1 MYRNSEY
8 YSCPT
13 EGAAIAHVMS
23 ENWRAKKAAR
33 IQAAEIAR
41 QEAAERSRI
50 KKERRK
56 KAELARLERMEFT
69 LVWERS
75 QQDKVART

>member
-23 ENWRAKKAAR
+23 EKWRAKKAAR

-41 QEAAERSRI
+41 QAERSCI